1 MEITLVTEGTYP
13 LHMGGVSVWCDQLI
27 RGLPDLRFRVHA
39 IASNDDERVTWILPE
54 NVASF
59 ERTTL
64 WSAETVRSSSLPPGG
79 RFGLA
84 HDRLCRALI
93 QPEGAGDEF
102 LAALS
107 ELFQYA
113 QERDLETAILANS
126 SVQHLLD
133 VWLEDR
139 RNKRRALVRSRDED
153 IKPSLSDALDVSRLL
168 AHLLRPLSHQPVR
181 TDLVHCVSNG
191 LAALVGLAHKW
202 THGTPLILTEH
213 GVYLR
218 ERYLAYT
225 NAPYSFPVRALTLA
239 FYKLLSNAAYS
250 VADLITPGSEYNRR
264 WELRGGA
271 SASKIRPV
279 YNGINLAEFPV
290 PKLEPELPTITWLGR
305 IDPIKDVHTL
315 LRSFALVR
323 QEVRDARLRIFGP
336 TPHGNEAYA
345 KSCHDLARELGLDG
359 AATFEG
365 RVDSTLDAYHAGQ
378 IYVLS
383 SISEG
388 FPFSLLE
395 AMATGRPVIATD
407 VGGVREAVGEAGVVV
422 PPRDHDAMAQAC
434 IRLLEREQVRR
445 NFGAA
450 ARTRVQTQFSLDL
463 FLETYRH
470 IYTDMV
476 RPRARRNPTLEAFI
490 RYGRDGN
497 GTQVGGQR

>member
-27 RGLPDLRFRVHA
+27 RGLPDLQFRVHA
-39 IASNDDERVTWILPE
+39 IASNPDERVTWALPD
-54 NVASF
+54 NIVAF

-64 WSAETVRSSSLPPGG
+64 WGADGTQGSSFPPGG

-93 QPEGAGDEF
+93 QPEGAGEDF
-102 LAALS
+102 LEALS
-107 ELFQYA
+107 ELFVYA
-113 QERDLETAILANS
+113 QERDLESAMLANS
-126 SVQHLLD
+126 SIQHLLD

-139 RNKRRALVRSRDED
+139 RSKRRALVRSRDED

-168 AHLLRPLSHQPVR
+168 AHLLRPLSHVPVR

-225 NAPYSFPVRALTLA
+225 NAPFSFPVRALTLA

-279 YNGINLAEFPV
+279 YNGINLADFPLPV
-290 PKLEPELPTITWLGR
+290 IEPDLPTVTWLGR

-323 QEVRDARLRIFGP
+323 QQVRDARLRIFGP

-345 KSCHDLARELGLDG
+345 QSCLDLTKELGLE
-359 AATFEG
+359 AAVSFEG

-378 IYVLS
+378 VYVLS

-450 ARTRVQTQFSLDL
+450 ARTRVQTRFSLDL
-463 FLETYRH
+463 FLETYHH

-476 RPRARRNPTLEAFI
+476 RPRSRRNSTLEAFI
-490 RYGRDGN
+490 RYGRDG
-497 GTQVGGQR
+497 TSQVGGTQ